1 MISNSFKLINKVKNI
16 SSLINNNQRY
26 FLSGIPNSSKSTT
39 TTSTTPT
46 NNVNNNNNSNSNN
59 NNSSHINNHIKN
71 LLSTIPNKVEYRI
84 KRENNN
90 PDSRNVNNNIDQNQE
105 GSRTRFQW
113 LQKPKTVL
121 IIKKHKD
128 KKTSAWLNKMAS
140 WLKTTHG
147 MRVLVEPNVTIP
159 SEAQSYL
166 ETYSE
171 EESHLLGKVVDFVV
185 TLGGDGTLLHV
196 SSLFKQDVPPIIAFH
211 LGTLG
216 FLMPFSIEN
225 YQESITNVIKGE
237 FLCTNRMRLICD
249 IYSKHP
255 ILSPNIPQLTPIDIS
270 NNNNNNINNNNNLNN
285 NNEEMK
291 LIKSFQVL
299 NEVTLHRGSNPHVTT
314 INCTIN
320 GDNLSDIVGDGL
332 IVATATGSTAY
343 SMSCGGPMVHPC
355 INCILLTP
363 ICPSSFSS
371 KPALLPDDSILK
383 LMMIS
388 QKGRSISATFDGT
401 RSIKIEQSDYIIIR
415 KSKYPLL
422 TINKTNETTDWVHG
436 NGKLIETS
444 EKSSIWNQNVYTT
457 SAN

>member
-1 MISNSFKLINKVKNI
+1 MISNSYKFLNKAKNI
-16 SSLINNNQRY
+16 TSLISKNQR
-26 FLSGIPNSSKSTT
+26 FFSSIPNSSKT
-39 TTSTTPT
+39 TTST
-46 NNVNNNNNSNSNN
+46 NNVNNNNNNN
-59 NNSSHINNHIKN
+59 NHINNNHIKS

-128 KKTSAWLNKMAS
+128 KKTSAWLNTIAS
-140 WLKTTHG
+140 WLKLTHG

-196 SSLFKQDVPPIIAFH
+196 SSLFKQDVPPIISFH
-211 LGTLG
+211 MGTLG
-216 FLMPFSIEN
+216 FLMPFSVEN

-249 IYSKHP
+249 IYSKQQPLHP
-255 ILSPNIPQLTPIDIS
+255 ILSPNIPQLTPFDTSIYTNNNNNNNNIIS
-270 NNNNNNINNNNNLNN
+270 NNNNNNNNND
-285 NNEEMK
+285 EMK

-299 NEVTLHRGSNPHVTT
+299 NEVTLHRGSNPHLTT

-320 GDNLSDIVGDGL
+320 GHNLSDIVGDGL

-371 KPALLPDDSILK
+371 KPALLPDDSILR

-401 RSIKIEQSDYIIIR
+401 RSIKIEQGDYMVIR
-415 KSKYPLL
+415 KSQYPLL

-436 NGKLIETS
+436 NGKLIEMS